1 VDLHGFL
8 PLFRLFFKV
17 KTEGVVPT
25 YINTMKQRPKQLE
38 VQVGG
43 ELYLAAK
50 YIMSDEVHTH
60 TSFNNGEGG
69 AGGPTPGNNKQ
80 MFYPSIL
87 SGKYLVKNNFQVSI
101 ADFG

>member
-1 VDLHGFL
+1 MAILS
-8 PLFRLFFKV
+8 LFRLFFKV
-17 KTEGVVPT
+17 KSAGVVPT
-25 YINTMKQRPKQLE
+25 YKNTMKQRPRQLE
-38 VQVGG
+38 AQVGG

-50 YIMSDEVHTH
+50 YIICQMRYTH
-60 TSFNNGEGG
+60 ILHSTMGRGG

-87 SGKYLVKNNFQVSI
+87 SGKHLVKNNFQVSI